1 MTEKKGESLQEQ
13 MKNLQGEINKLH
25 SEIDSKK
32 REITKL
38 KNDNTLRLEK
48 INWIQ
53 EKVRKMQREKKV
65 LELNDQT
72 LSLGHATSKHST
84 TTKEIQPQTEIQKP
98 PQQEIQLEK
107 MQMLE
112 FFNQYLDQ
120 TNKQMVKFQG
130 NRNKNGERDEYIN
143 PYPII
148 NIKYTIEGI
157 EQGESSSFRLDQA
170 TTFQNL
176 KELAFYYWNLAP
188 YLRKFDEKDSEIMDE
203 LELTD
208 ENHAKIELKEK
219 VIEFF
224 TNRGISNIS
233 QITLLLQKK
242 KTVRPAL
249 NSLQI
254 ESIRINGG
262 NKTASYQ
269 GSFAVHKNRIKAID
283 TYNLFFE
290 KFPGLK
296 YYISELQI
304 QKEFQ
309 EQQKQLEKGN
319 IEKPKEQNF
328 DLDDMN
334 CLIISSIIVILVLTL
349 LSYNAYLSPKFVNL
363 NFTFINNLIGITS
376 NGEYNKITSIP
387 ELYYYMENFLG
398 ATMYN
403 SDKGDNPFRS
413 NYEIIGGIQLRTL
426 RSDLYECEKY
436 VNELQ
441 RFSCFDI
448 IYDSSKAN
456 KSKFLNYTYKTAE
469 ELGIKYFP
477 KGNLTTYTDG
487 GYMVE
492 FNRDI
497 STEAFL
503 EKINDLRKEQFLD
516 AATAV
521 IFIHFVIYNPSI
533 NLWIQANF
541 LLERNAQNKLTP
553 YRAELTGF
561 IPNIYYG
568 DDGQRLFQID
578 ITKLIM
584 ASILLAFVA
593 YRFYKIKINTG
604 KLGPAFLYIT
614 MEIGFFNCGVGILT
628 IISVAMSL
636 QQSLQGR
643 DPQELVN
650 SAEFVHLELE
660 ADLYKKAELFLTIS
674 IMFLFLRLSY
684 VLKLN
689 DRVAIIFLTYS
700 KSFKELL
707 PFLAIEFPLFLGFV
721 MVFQII
727 YGNVFPQYSSF
738 TLAIASQL
746 TMIQGQL
753 NITQFVNYSPI
764 VSMIVI
770 LFYYFFM
777 LFFIISLFQA
787 ILIECFRIVIMKNGY
802 PQDKD
807 QGLSIGDLFSWMFSW
822 TQLFISKKNTT
833 EEKQQAQQQSKPP
846 VDQEEKQ
853 GINSATEN

>member
-1 MTEKKGESLQEQ
+1 MSEKKGETLQDQ
-13 MKNLQGEINKLH
+13 MKTLQGEINKLH
-25 SEIDSKK
+25 QEIDSKK

-48 INWIQ
+48 INWVQ

-72 LSLGHATSKHST
+72 LSVGHTTTKHST
-84 TTKEIQPQTEIQKP
+84 TMKEVQPQTDAQKP

-120 TNKQMVKFQG
+120 TNKQMVKFQT
-130 NRNKNGERDEYIN
+130 NRKKNGEKDEYIN
-143 PYPII
+143 PYPTI

-157 EQGESSSFRLDQA
+157 EQGESSSFRLDQE

-188 YLRKFDEKDSEIMDE
+188 YLRKFDEKDSEIMED

-208 ENHAKIELKEK
+208 ENHSRIELKEK
-219 VIEFF
+219 VIDFF
-224 TNRGISNIS
+224 TNRGVSNIS

-242 KTVRPAL
+242 KTVKPAL

-254 ESIRINGG
+254 ESIKINGG
-262 NKTASYQ
+262 NKAASYS
-269 GSFAVHKNRIKAID
+269 GAFTVHKNRIKAID
-283 TYNLFFE
+283 TYNLFFQ

-309 EQQKQLEKGN
+309 DQQREFEKNNVDKASEQKFE
-319 IEKPKEQNF
+319 
-328 DLDDMN
+328 LDDMN
-334 CLIISSIIVILVLTL
+334 CLILSSIIVILVLTL
-349 LSYNAYLSPKFVNL
+349 LSYTAYLSPQFVNL
-363 NFTFINNLIGITS
+363 NFAFINNLIGISS
-376 NGEYNKITSIP
+376 NGEYYKITSIP
-387 ELYYYMENFLG
+387 EFYYYMETFLG
-398 ATMYN
+398 GTMYN

-413 NYEIIGGIQLRTL
+413 NYEMIGGIQLRIL
-426 RSDLYECEKY
+426 RSDLYECNKY

-441 RFSCFDI
+441 KYSCFDI
-448 IYDSSKAN
+448 VYDANKAN
-456 KSKFLNYTYKTAE
+456 KSDFQNYTYQTAE
-469 ELGIKYFP
+469 ELGIKYFQ

-487 GYMVE
+487 GYVVE

-497 STEAFL
+497 TTEAFL
-503 EKINDLRKEQFLD
+503 EKINKLRREQFLD

-521 IFIHFVIYNPSI
+521 IFINFVIYNPSI
-533 NLWIQANF
+533 NLWIQVNF

-553 YRAELTGF
+553 YRTELIGF
-561 IPNIYYG
+561 IPNLYYG
-568 DDGQRLFQID
+568 EDGQRLFQID
-578 ITKLIM
+578 IAKLIM
-584 ASILLAFVA
+584 ACILLSFVA
-593 YRFYKIKINTG
+593 YRFYRIKQNTG

-636 QQSLQGR
+636 QQSLQGQ

-650 SAEFVHLELE
+650 QAEFVHLELE

-764 VSMIVI
+764 ISMIVI

-822 TQLFISKKNTT
+822 TQLFASKKNTSGDQQNL
-833 EEKQQAQQQSKPP
+833 KQQDKPP

>member
-1 MTEKKGESLQEQ
+1 MIEKKGESLQDQ
-13 MKNLQGEINKLH
+13 MKNLQGDINRLY

-32 REITKL
+32 RQITKL

-72 LSLGHATSKHST
+72 LSIEHAISKHST
-84 TTKEIQPQTEIQKP
+84 TTKEVQPQIEIQKP

-112 FFNQYLDQ
+112 FLNQYLDQ
-120 TNKQMVKFQG
+120 TNKQMIKFQG
-130 NRNKNGERDEYIN
+130 NRKKNGEKDEYIN
-143 PYPII
+143 PYPTI

-157 EQGESSSFRLDQA
+157 EYGESSSFRLDQA
-170 TTFQNL
+170 TTFKNL

-188 YLRKFDEKDSEIMDE
+188 YLRKIDEKDSEIMDD

-208 ENHAKIELKEK
+208 ENHSRIELKEK
-219 VIEFF
+219 VIDFF

-242 KTVRPAL
+242 KTVRSAL

-254 ESIRINGG
+254 DSIKINGG
-262 NKTASYQ
+262 NKAATYQ
-269 GSFAVHKNRIKAID
+269 GQFAVHKNRIKAID

-309 EQQKQLEKGN
+309 QQQKELEKGN
-319 IEKPKEQNF
+319 LEKAQEQKF

-334 CLIISSIIVILVLTL
+334 CLILSSIVVILVLTL
-349 LSYNAYLSPKFVNL
+349 LSYTAFLSPKFVNL
-363 NFTFINNLIGITS
+363 NFQFINNLIGINS
-376 NGEYNKITSIP
+376 NGEYNRITSIP
-387 ELYYYMENFLG
+387 ELYFYMENFLG
-398 ATMYN
+398 KTMYN

-413 NYEIIGGIQLRTL
+413 NYEMIGGIQLRSL
-426 RSDLYECEKY
+426 RSDIYECQKY

-441 RFSCFDI
+441 RINCFDI
-448 IYDSSKAN
+448 VYDSSKAN
-456 KSKFLNYTYKTAE
+456 KSMFLNYPYQTAE
-469 ELGIKYFP
+469 QLGIKYFQ

-487 GYMVE
+487 GFIVE

-503 EKINDLRKEQFLD
+503 EKINDLRKEEFLD
-516 AATAV
+516 AATAA

-533 NLWIQANF
+533 NLWIQVNF
-541 LLERNAQNKLTP
+541 LLERNPQNKLTP
-553 YRAELTGF
+553 YKAELQGF
-561 IPNIYYG
+561 IPNLYYG
-568 DDGQRLFQID
+568 DEGQRLFQID
-578 ITKLIM
+578 MTKLIM

-604 KLGPAFLYIT
+604 RLGPAFLYIT
-614 MEIGFFNCGVGILT
+614 MEIGFFNCGVGMLT

-650 SAEFVHLELE
+650 SSEFVHLELE
-660 ADLYKKAELFLTIS
+660 ADLYKKAELFLAIS

-689 DRVAIIFLTYS
+689 DRIALIFLTYS

-707 PFLAIEFPLFLGFV
+707 PFMAIEFPLFLGFV

-738 TLAIASQL
+738 NLAIASQL

-753 NITQFVNYSPI
+753 NITQFVSYSPI
-764 VSMIVI
+764 VSLIVI

-807 QGLSIGDLFSWMFSW
+807 QRLSIGDFFSWMFSW
-822 TQLFISKKNTT
+822 TQLFIVKKNTA
-833 EEKQQAQQQSKPP
+833 EEIQITQQQNKPQA
-846 VDQEEKQ
+846 DQEEKQ
-853 GINSATEN
+853 GINSAIEN